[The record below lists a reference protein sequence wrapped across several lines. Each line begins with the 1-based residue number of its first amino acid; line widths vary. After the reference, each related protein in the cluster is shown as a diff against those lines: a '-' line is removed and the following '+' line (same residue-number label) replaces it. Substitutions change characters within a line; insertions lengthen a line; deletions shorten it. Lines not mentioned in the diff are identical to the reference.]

1 MNHGNRA
8 RLRTLRRLAITNS
21 RPQTVVLL
29 HGLWFSGYILF
40 VLARRLRRQGF
51 TVHAFSYP
59 SVRADLGTN
68 AERLADFL
76 DTLDADTVH
85 LVGHSLGGILIRA
98 LFHHHPRQKPGRIVT
113 LGTPHGGSRVARH
126 LSRHAFWC
134 WAMGKGVA
142 QLLDADTV
150 HLVGHSFGGILIRA
164 LFHYSPPRQAGRIV
178 TLGTPHG
185 GSRVARHLSRH
196 ALWRRLM
203 GSGVAQLLAGT
214 PQEWSSPP
222 RDIGVICGTRSF
234 GLGRLLYS
242 GLPRPNDGLLTV
254 KESAFPAAREHLALP
269 VSHTGMLFS
278 REVADQVESFL
289 VSGGFLR

>member
-1 MNHGNRA
+1 
-8 RLRTLRRLAITNS
+8 
-21 RPQTVVLL
+21 
-29 HGLWFSGYILF
+29 

-59 SVRADLGTN
+59 SVRADLSAN
-68 AERLADFL
+68 AERLARFL
-76 DTLDADTVH
+76 DALDADTVH
-85 LVGHSLGGILIRA
+85 LVGHSL
-98 LFHHHPRQKPGRIVT
+98 
-113 LGTPHGGSRVARH
+113 
-126 LSRHAFWC
+126 
-134 WAMGKGVA
+134 
-142 QLLDADTV
+142 
-150 HLVGHSFGGILIRA
+150 GGILIRA

-203 GSGVAQLLAGT
+203 GPGVAQLLAGT

-234 GLGRLLYS
+234 GMGRLLAR

-269 VSHTGMLFS
+269 FSHTGLLFS
-278 REVADQVESFL
+278 REVADQVGQFL
-289 VSGGFLR
+289 INGKFFRQGSSD

>member
-1 MNHGNRA
+1 MPHA
-8 RLRTLRRLAITNS
+8 RRPAITNA

-29 HGLWFSGYILF
+29 HGLWFPGYILF

-59 SVRADLGTN
+59 SVRADLSAN
-68 AERLADFL
+68 AEWLARFL
-76 DTLDADTVH
+76 GTLDADTVH
-85 LVGHSLGGILIRA
+85 LVGHSL
-98 LFHHHPRQKPGRIVT
+98 
-113 LGTPHGGSRVARH
+113 
-126 LSRHAFWC
+126 
-134 WAMGKGVA
+134 
-142 QLLDADTV
+142 
-150 HLVGHSFGGILIRA
+150 GGILIRA

-196 ALWRRLM
+196 ALWHRLM

-234 GLGRLLYS
+234 GMGRLLVRD
-242 GLPRPNDGLLTV
+242 LPLPNDGLLTV

-278 REVADQVESFL
+278 REVAEQVGQFL
-289 VSGGFLR
+289 MTGKFFSPGKL